1 MIAAD
6 QGRDKNLSLLNV
18 QCYLYG
24 QKFLTVLRNFTYKE
38 DHRNFPV
45 AKRKSDR
52 EWIYGIRTL
61 VTQRSD
67 SNPQSLTFFRV
78 YILQLKTYGF
88 HVFIILLKFC
98 IEVCLFCPVHVRSTG
113 TYI

>member
-1 MIAAD
+1 MFVPGTEQCKRNQRRKKLGLKTVMVMIAAD

-24 QKFLTVLRNFTYKE
+24 HKFLTVLRNFTYKE

-52 EWIYGIRTL
+52 E
-61 VTQRSD
+61 
-67 SNPQSLTFFRV
+67 
-78 YILQLKTYGF
+78 
-88 HVFIILLKFC
+88 
-98 IEVCLFCPVHVRSTG
+98 
-113 TYI
+113 

>member
-1 MIAAD
+1 MFVPGTEQCNRNQRRKKLGLKTVMMMIAAD

-24 QKFLTVLRNFTYKE
+24 HKFLTVLRNFTYKE

-52 EWIYGIRTL
+52 E
-61 VTQRSD
+61 
-67 SNPQSLTFFRV
+67 
-78 YILQLKTYGF
+78 
-88 HVFIILLKFC
+88 
-98 IEVCLFCPVHVRSTG
+98 
-113 TYI
+113 

>member
-52 EWIYGIRTL
+52 EWTL
-61 VTQRSD
+61 VTQRSN

-98 IEVCLFCPVHVRSTG
+98 IEVCLFFPVHVRSTG